1 MATGPTSPQD
11 VIGDDS
17 DAALRTAALE
27 EAEGI
32 APQIE
37 PGTLEMPRVLS
48 ALRNRSFRYFWA
60 GNFLSNIGTW
70 MQSVAQ
76 GWLVLELASQAPPA
90 LFGSAGKRSAF

>member
-11 VIGDDS
+11 AIGDDS

-37 PGTLEMPRVLS
+37 PGTLEMPRVLR
-48 ALRNRSFRYFWA
+48 ALRNPGLSPAAPEIDPQSGLQRLLGQGREQLA
-60 GNFLSNIGTW
+60 GL
-70 MQSVAQ
+70 
-76 GWLVLELASQAPPA
+76 
-90 LFGSAGKRSAF
+90 